1 MKAKLPPVQQLEY
14 NEMQMGIAGEIGMGQ
29 YGVRYIQTAIPIQEI
44 GRLSIVAEL
53 PDSERWPVR
62 QLRLSALKRLDRE
75 RKGDLS
81 DPDFKRI
88 SFEDWHVPIVL
99 LIFPPIEKKASTGTP
114 HRLLENIRDIFVT
127 INTTAQTPNR
137 CRTIL
142 LN

>member
-62 QLRLSALKRLDRE
+62 QL
-75 RKGDLS
+75 
-81 DPDFKRI
+81 FQ
-88 SFEDWHVPIVL
+88 
-99 LIFPPIEKKASTGTP
+99 
-114 HRLLENIRDIFVT
+114 RDIDQERVKEDIMPYFKDPQKIKFFNPLTVVLM
-127 INTTAQTPNR
+127 PLDDR
-137 CRTIL
+137 GRVL
-142 LN
+142 EGVEESKEEPPK